1 MNHYKLSISE
11 INKLFKDKK
20 LKPSELYSEVFERA
34 ANTESIIHGHL
45 TLFQDENIKK
55 AADADKRYENGTE
68 LGILDGIPIAIKDNI
83 NIAGYATT
91 CSSKMLSNYI
101 SPYDA
106 TVITTLKVVHIA
118 PGRNSGS
125 NRAINKDGDCPG
137 CPAKGNSAG
146 RAGKS

>member
-55 AADADKRYENGTE
+55 AADAERQLQKDLGYKVDIKTYDKLFEK
-68 LGILDGIPIAIKDNI
+68 PMSKDI
-83 NIAGYATT
+83 NARA
-91 CSSKMLSNYI
+91 CPFNLSSR
-101 SPYDA
+101 
-106 TVITTLKVVHIA
+106 LK
-118 PGRNSGS
+118 
-125 NRAINKDGDCPG
+125 
-137 CPAKGNSAG
+137 
-146 RAGKS
+146 